1 MLALAVV
8 LPMVAC
14 SGSDQWANPIKS
26 SEVGEDYWSAAPGC
40 DAPMEQLTEA
50 CNDEINRHHS
60 GHH

>member
-1 MLALAVV
+1 VV
-8 LPMVAC
+8 LPVAAC
-14 SGSDQWANPIKS
+14 SGGSDAWKNSIQS
-26 SEVGEDYWSAAPGC
+26 SEVGEDYWSAPPGC